1 MGELIPIF
9 GMLTGTL
16 MTVGLIFGLVK
27 VMQGPVGAAL
37 ARRIQGKHGAADED
51 LHAEVTWLRDQVDQL
66 RQEVTETQERLDFA
80 ERLLT
85 RGIESARTPEAN

>member
-9 GMLTGTL
+9 GLIAGTV
-16 MTVGLIFGLVK
+16 MTVGLIFGVVK
-27 VMQGPVGAAL
+27 LMQGPVGVAL
-37 ARRIQGKHGAADED
+37 ARRIQGKHGAVDED

-85 RGIESARTPEAN
+85 RGSEASRAPEAN